1 MTLDGTP
8 GLRNSTSLAHG
19 WGAMPAAALSSLVL
33 GIQPVSAGYATWRI
47 QPHPGDLQWAEG
59 RAPTP
64 KGPIDV
70 VWESAQTNSPF
81 DMRVST
87 PAGTT
92 GEIAVPAFGSRV
104 AVFVN
109 DRMVWNGEKADNYA
123 AHGDANYIYLDHLA
137 GGTYEIFTRPGN

>member
-1 MTLDGTP
+1 
-8 GLRNSTSLAHG
+8 
-19 WGAMPAAALSSLVL
+19 
-33 GIQPVSAGYATWRI
+33 
-47 QPHPGDLQWAEG
+47 
-59 RAPTP
+59 
-64 KGPIDV
+64 
-70 VWESAQTNSPF
+70 
-81 DMRVST
+81 MRVST